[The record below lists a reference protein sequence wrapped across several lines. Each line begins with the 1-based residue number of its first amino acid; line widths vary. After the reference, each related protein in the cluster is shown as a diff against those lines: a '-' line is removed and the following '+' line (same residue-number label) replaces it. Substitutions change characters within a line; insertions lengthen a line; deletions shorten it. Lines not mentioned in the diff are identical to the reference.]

1 MSAILDI
8 SVRLGAAR
16 SIADMIPEM
25 LPFEMA
31 EGANYDR
38 LSEVGNLTS
47 AIVDLLALAL
57 AAVEVLEMQM
67 IQSKQAH

>member
-8 SVRLGAAR
+8 TVRLGAAR

-31 EGANYDR
+31 GDHYDR
-38 LSEVGNLTS
+38 LSEVGNLTT
-47 AIVDLLALAL
+47 AIADLLALAL
-57 AAVEVLEMQM
+57 AAVEVLETQM

>member
-8 SVRLGAAR
+8 TVRLGAAR

-31 EGANYDR
+31 GDHYDR
-38 LSEVGNLTS
+38 LSEVGNLTT
-47 AIVDLLALAL
+47 AIADLLALAL
-57 AAVEVLEMQM
+57 AAVEVLETQM
-67 IQSKQAH
+67 IQSKHAH